1 MTSGVA
7 VTAKW
12 QAIPGRLIRIS
23 KGRSGVWGVNRGG
36 NIYKLNSNGI
46 ELRPQGEGGSE
57 VDFQILRYVVELDLN
72 FHMLQL
78 S

>member
-12 QAIPGRLIRIS
+12 QAIPGRLTRIS
-23 KGRSGVWGVNRGG
+23 KGRSGVWGVNSGG

-46 ELRPQGEGGSE
+46 ES
-57 VDFQILRYVVELDLN
+57 IIN
-72 FHMLQL
+72 L
-78 S
+78 SNEIIYEQTTYAANYRKLTTKYPYLSL

>member
-1 MTSGVA
+1 VTSGVA

-23 KGRSGVWGVNRGG
+23 KGRSGVWGVNSGG

-46 ELRPQGEGGSE
+46 ELFINS
-57 VDFQILRYVVELDLN
+57 
-72 FHMLQL
+72 
-78 S
+78 